1 MNDDHESKVEV
12 NLTEQEVGHI
22 LAGLHAVVL
31 VLKRAEANITWTN
44 IIELC
49 TYRGK
54 NKLLSDGEI
63 DELRE
68 RLKAAPPA
76 KVRTPVSKEMLDR
89 LHRWGD
95 RDETYRSYENSF
107 LDVYD
112 QKDEFFGE
120 RFFYDPETRKMYRTW
135 LKLEIEAVDRTRLK
149 LEIEAVDPDEGA
161 DEETCPCCGED
172 LADATDI
179 PDDVICDV
187 CGWSRS
193 GIRRCIRCGTRDKL
207 VPDDAVCPKCRA
219 PDPGMKR
226 T

>member
-31 VLKRAEANITWTN
+31 VLKRAEANIAWTN
-44 IIELC
+44 IVELC

-68 RLKAAPPA
+68 RLKAALPVKA
-76 KVRTPVSKEMLDR
+76 RTSVSKEMLDR

-95 RDETYRSYENSF
+95 RDETYRSYEDSF
-107 LDVYD
+107 LDSYD

-120 RFFYDPETRKMYRTW
+120 RFFYDPEARKMYHTW
-135 LKLEIEAVDRTRLK
+135 LKLEIEAVD
-149 LEIEAVDPDEGA
+149 PDKGA
-161 DEETCPCCGED
+161 DAEICPCCGEE

-193 GIRRCIRCGTRDKL
+193 GIRRCIRCGTRDGL

-219 PDPGMKR
+219 SDPGMKR
-226 T
+226 I